1 MHTVLFN
8 SNKRR
13 SSFVDEKRR
22 SFVVNEKSAKL
33 EPTISLADVLG
44 LQQLGVLQHD
54 RQDHRLDAG
63 FPVAVFACCVLNFV
77 S

>member
-54 RQDHRLDAG
+54 
-63 FPVAVFACCVLNFV
+63 
-77 S
+77 